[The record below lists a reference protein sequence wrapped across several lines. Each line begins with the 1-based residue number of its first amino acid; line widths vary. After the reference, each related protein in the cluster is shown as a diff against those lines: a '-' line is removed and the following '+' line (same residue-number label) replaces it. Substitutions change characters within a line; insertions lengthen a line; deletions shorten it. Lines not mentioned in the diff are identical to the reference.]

1 MSFPDFELPSILA
14 DALDGRVAFA
24 LSLAAA
30 ASRETLKFFRTSAF
44 QVERKSDRSP
54 VTRADKQAEQIV
66 RTMVANAFPSD
77 AILGEEFGSVAG
89 QSEFEWIIDPIDGT
103 KSFISGVPLYSTLVG
118 MTVAGQ
124 PKIGVIA
131 IPALG
136 ELIIAATGLGAWYGQ
151 SFTNQSRVQLTRA
164 YVSKQSRLEDG
175 LMVTSQVDNFAR
187 RKAESAYRELEEE
200 AYVSRTW
207 GDGYGYLLVATGR
220 AEVMVDPIVNPWDVA
235 AVAPVIEEAG
245 GRFSSWAGDFD
256 ILAGHCVGSNG
267 LVHEQ
272 VLSRLRPFAAS
283 TAEVLRKSPA
293 TNSNN

>member
-14 DALDGRVAFA
+14 DAMNGRVAFA

-30 ASRETLKFFRTSAF
+30 ASRETLKFFRTSEF

-66 RTMVANAFPSD
+66 RTMVAKAFPSD

-118 MTVAGQ
+118 MSVAGQ

-136 ELIIAATGLGAWYGQ
+136 ELIIATAGLGAWYGQ
-151 SFTNQSRVQLTRA
+151 SFTNQSRVPLTRA
-164 YVSKQSRLEDG
+164 YVSKKSHLEDG
-175 LMVTSQVDNFAR
+175 LMVTSQVDNFSR
-187 RKAESAYRELEEE
+187 RKAQSAYRELESE

-256 ILAGHCVGSNG
+256 IRAGHCVGSNG

-272 VLSRLRPFAAS
+272 VLSRLRPFAA
-283 TAEVLRKSPA
+283 
-293 TNSNN
+293 